1 MTDIGLLTGFLDYRV
16 DTDNSTVKGA
26 NKVGYL
32 DTGWLKAGPVQLG
45 HYKNIY
51 YAGGG
56 FGDYGVGAD
65 FDAQDQNY
73 DQLTFNTSLGGL
85 GFWLGIADNRDGV
98 DGGALT
104 DGDWPD
110 IIAKIGGTSGPFAW
124 HVAGAVTDTVYGT
137 GWGAQFDATFTAAG
151 GDALKFVGA
160 VGNTYGA
167 AYVVNQSP
175 AAYFTGGGP
184 NDGTVWSALVSGV
197 HYWSSTVNTALTASY
212 ASVDHG
218 GGNVWNIGLETD
230 WVVAKN
236 LLVDFV
242 IDYVKYD
249 DFVWQPSSDDDSLL
263 AAVRIVRSW

>member
-1 MTDIGLLTGFLDYRV
+1 LDYRV
-16 DTDNSTVKGA
+16 DTDNSTYVGQ
-26 NKVGYL
+26 NNLGYL

-45 HYKNIY
+45 KYKNIY

-137 GWGAQFDATFTAAG
+137 GWGAQFDATYTAAG

-160 VGNTYGA
+160 VGNAYGA
-167 AYVVNQSP
+167 AYVINQRP
-175 AAYFTGGGP
+175 YDVDA
-184 NDGTVWSALVSGV
+184 TVWTALVSGV

-212 ASVDHG
+212 ASADHG
-218 GGNVWNIGLETD
+218 GGNLWNIGLETD
-230 WVVAKN
+230 WIVAKN

-242 IDYVKYD
+242 VDYVKYD
-249 DFVWQPSSDDDSLL
+249 DFAGGGDDDSLMG
-263 AAVRIVRSW
+263 AVRIVRSW